1 MATKAYYPISE
12 IGKGKT
18 GFSSSTRAIIEAA
31 FYGNNV
37 VRVNSLSEAY
47 KLAYHSPG
55 TVVTDMPVY
64 GAEELGL
71 DKEAKVLLFNDGAI
85 TGRFAAARRIVGK
98 PGVNQTE
105 INKIIME
112 AIYKSRYKKM
122 YHAEAYIGLDP
133 DFMVKAHLL
142 IPEGEE
148 NILYNWMLN
157 FQYTSDLYRE
167 MYKNS
172 KQYDEPDI
180 YIFSDPQWEG
190 APNQNFCLESCLSYF
205 HTEANCAC
213 ILGMRY
219 FGEHKKGTLT
229 LGWAMANRNGFA
241 SCHGGQKEFL
251 KSDGSTFVAGV
262 FGLSGSGKST
272 ITHAT
277 HNNKFAGIK
286 VLHDDAFVIN
296 ADTCA
301 SVALEPSY
309 FDKTN
314 DYPTGSADNKYLLTV
329 QNCSATRDENGLIQI
344 VTEDLRNGNGRAI
357 KSKLWSSNRVDKFDS
372 PIKAIFWIMK
382 DLTLPPVVK
391 LKGAALAAVMGATLA
406 TKRTSAERL
415 AAGVDP
421 NALVVEPYANP
432 FRTYPLV
439 NDYVKFKALVET
451 KNVDCYIINTGDFM
465 GKKINKEITLGLIED
480 IVEGKASFKQWG
492 PFTDIEIY
500 EIDGFIPNL
509 KDEEY
514 LKTMKARM
522 QDRLNY
528 VSSLETK
535 DSGYDKLPADAV
547 EAIQSVVKQA
557 ESL

>member
-1 MATKAYYPISE
+1 M
-12 IGKGKT
+12 
-18 GFSSSTRAIIEAA
+18 
-31 FYGNNV
+31 
-37 VRVNSLSEAY
+37 
-47 KLAYHSPG
+47 
-55 TVVTDMPVY
+55 
-64 GAEELGL
+64 
-71 DKEAKVLLFNDGAI
+71 
-85 TGRFAAARRIVGK
+85 
-98 PGVNQTE
+98 
-105 INKIIME
+105 
-112 AIYKSRYKKM
+112 
-122 YHAEAYIGLDP
+122 
-133 DFMVKAHLL
+133 
-142 IPEGEE
+142 
-148 NILYNWMLN
+148 
-157 FQYTSDLYRE
+157 
-167 MYKNS
+167 
-172 KQYDEPDI
+172 
-180 YIFSDPQWEG
+180 
-190 APNQNFCLESCLSYF
+190 
-205 HTEANCAC
+205 
-213 ILGMRY
+213 
-219 FGEHKKGTLT
+219 
-229 LGWAMANRNGFA
+229 
-241 SCHGGQKEFL
+241 
-251 KSDGSTFVAGV
+251 
-262 FGLSGSGKST
+262 
-272 ITHAT
+272 
-277 HNNKFAGIK
+277 
-286 VLHDDAFVIN
+286 LHDDAFVIN

-391 LKGAALAAVMGATLA
+391 LKGASLAAVMGATLA

-492 PFTDIEIY
+492 PFSDIEIY

-535 DSGYDKLPADAV
+535 DSGYDKLPADAA